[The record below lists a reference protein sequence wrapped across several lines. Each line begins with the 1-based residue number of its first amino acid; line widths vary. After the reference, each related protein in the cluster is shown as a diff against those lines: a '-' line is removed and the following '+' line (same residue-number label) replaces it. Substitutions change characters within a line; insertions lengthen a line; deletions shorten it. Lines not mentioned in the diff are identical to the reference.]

1 MIFIANVLT
10 MNGGTTFLIRTCR
23 EFRRR
28 GIPVAV
34 LMLFPLFDSV
44 LRAELSRYAKV
55 IDLRQFL
62 WDGGRCFRA
71 QFATF
76 APVRWSALLAEIR
89 PFGNALHVMGG
100 FGLLFA
106 CRVSRHAPEMKIT
119 AGVYH
124 QNEYLF
130 RADDSFFLR
139 KLRRC
144 FTALSGGQVL
154 FFNQLNVAN
163 YSKFFGQDFSSCVIA
178 PIGIDIPEYEG
189 QSERASEKR
198 RLVSVGNLVNFKTYN
213 RHFIGV
219 VAKLAEKY
227 DSIQYEIYGTGP
239 EEPALR
245 ELAQRLGVQDRVH
258 FMGALSYSAFS
269 DTVRRATL
277 FVGSGTALLEA
288 AALGVPAMVG
298 IESIAQ
304 PETYGFL
311 SDIEGLSYNEFM
323 PEVPRVPMVELTD
336 RLLSD
341 EVFAARVGSA
351 CRKKAGEFSVRS
363 TVDRIEIMIKHG
375 MVRGSTLG
383 PIDTIHLCIS
393 FAGIAIRDRL
403 GLSSAFRNRRDQ
415 SFSST

>member
-23 EFRRR
+23 EFQRR

-34 LMLFPLFDSV
+34 LLLFPFFDSV
-44 LRAELSRYAKV
+44 LREELARYAKV
-55 IDLRQFL
+55 IDLREFL
-62 WDGGRCFRA
+62 WDRGWCFRA

-76 APVRWSALLAEIR
+76 APIRWAALLTEIR
-89 PFGNALHVMGG
+89 PFGNALHVMGV

-106 CRVSRHAPEMKIT
+106 CRLVRRAPGMKVT

-130 RADDSFFLR
+130 TADDSFFVR
-139 KLRRC
+139 TLRRC

-154 FFNQLNVAN
+154 FFNQLNMVN
-163 YSKFFGQDFSSCVIA
+163 YGKFFGRDFSSCVIA
-178 PIGIDIPEYEG
+178 PIGIDISEYEREP
-189 QSERASEKR
+189 QRECEKQ

-213 RHFIGV
+213 RHVIGV
-219 VAKLAEKY
+219 VAKLAGKY
-227 DSIQYEIYGTGP
+227 DAIRYEIYGMGP
-239 EEPALR
+239 EEPVLR
-245 ELAQRLGVQDRVH
+245 ELAQCLGVQDKVH
-258 FMGALSYSAFS
+258 FMGAISYSEFP

-277 FVGSGTALLEA
+277 FIGSGTALLEA

-323 PEVPRVPMVELTD
+323 PEVLRVPMADLTD

-341 EVFAARVGSA
+341 EVFAAGIADA
-351 CRKKAGEFSVRS
+351 CRKKAREFSVIS
-363 TVDRIEIMIKHG
+363 TVDRIETMIKHAKG
-375 MVRGSTLG
+375 SGSTLG
-383 PIDTIHLCIS
+383 SIETILLCLS
-393 FAGIAIRDRL
+393 FTGIAVRDRL

-415 SFSST
+415 SF